1 MAKPNGNLVLTEAG
15 VNALNAM
22 IAQLQQD
29 TGARAVLLIE
39 KSGQLITAQ
48 GQTTTLDTLSL
59 AALISG
65 SFASTKAL
73 ARLLGEK
80 NFKTLFQQ
88 GKTESIFVVQLDT
101 TDTVAVIFGPSVTVG
116 LVKFKTMQALEKL
129 NAQVRALYTDKKP
142 TLSQNLSSTIDNLF

>member
-15 VNALNAM
+15 VNALNGM
-22 IAQLQQD
+22 TLQLQQD

-48 GQTTTLDTLSL
+48 GQTSTLDTLSL

-88 GKTESIFVVQLDT
+88 GKTESIFVVALDT
-101 TDTVAVIFGPSVTVG
+101 TDTVAVVFGENVTVG
-116 LVKFKTMQALEKL
+116 LVKFKTMQALERL
-129 NAQVRALYTDKKP
+129 NAQIRALYTDKKP
-142 TLSQNLSSTIDNLF
+142 TIGNITSTIDNLF

>member
-15 VNALNAM
+15 VNALNGMAL
-22 IAQLQQD
+22 QLQQD

-48 GQTTTLDTLSL
+48 GQTSTLDTLSL

-88 GKTESIFVVQLDT
+88 GKTESIFVVALDT
-101 TDTVAVIFGPSVTVG
+101 TDTVAVVFGENVTIG
-116 LVKFKTMQALEKL
+116 LVKFKTMQSLDKL

-142 TLSQNLSSTIDNLF
+142 TLGNISSSIDNLF

>member
-1 MAKPNGNLVLTEAG
+1 MAKPTGNLVLTEAG

-48 GQTTTLDTLSL
+48 GQTSTLDTLSL
-59 AALISG
+59 AALVSG

-88 GKTESIFVVQLDT
+88 GKTESIFVVALET
-101 TDTVAVIFGPSVTVG
+101 TDTLAVVFGQNVTVG
-116 LVKFKTMQALEKL
+116 LVKFKTMQALEKIG
-129 NAQVRALYTDKKP
+129 AQVRALYTDKKP
-142 TLSQNLSSTIDNLF
+142 TLSNLSSSIDNLF

>member
-1 MAKPNGNLVLTEAG
+1 MAKPAGNLVLTEAG
-15 VNALNAM
+15 VNALNGLTL
-22 IAQLQQD
+22 QLQQE

-48 GQTTTLDTLSL
+48 GQTSTLDTLSL

-65 SFASTKAL
+65 SFASTRAL

-88 GKTESIFVVQLDT
+88 GKTESIFVVALET
-101 TDTVAVIFGPSVTVG
+101 TDTVAVVFGENVTVG
-116 LVKFKTMQALEKL
+116 LVKFKTMQALDRL

-142 TLSQNLSSTIDNLF
+142 TLGNMGAAIDNLF

>member
-1 MAKPNGNLVLTEAG
+1 MAKPSGNLVLTEAG
-15 VNALNAM
+15 VNALNSM
-22 IAQLQQD
+22 TLQLQQD

-48 GQTTTLDTLSL
+48 GQTSTLDTLSL

-88 GKTESIFVVQLDT
+88 GRTECIFVVALET
-101 TDTVAVIFGPSVTVG
+101 TDTVAVVFGENVTVG
-116 LVKFKTMQALEKL
+116 LVKFKTMQALDKL
-129 NAQVRALYTDKKP
+129 NAQIRALYTDKKP
-142 TLSQNLSSTIDNLF
+142 NLGNFSSTIDNLF

>member
-15 VNALNAM
+15 VNALNGMAL
-22 IAQLQQD
+22 QLQQD

-48 GQTTTLDTLSL
+48 GHTSTLDTLSL

-88 GKTESIFVVQLDT
+88 GKTESIFVVALDT
-101 TDTVAVIFGPSVTVG
+101 TDTVAVVFGENVTIG
-116 LVKFKTMQALEKL
+116 LVKFKTMQSLDKL

-142 TLSQNLSSTIDNLF
+142 TLGNISSSIDNLF

>member
-15 VNALNAM
+15 VHALNSLTS
-22 IAQLQQD
+22 QLQLD
-29 TGARAVLLIE
+29 TQARAVLLIE
-39 KSGQLITAQ
+39 KSGQIITAQ
-48 GQTTTLDTLSL
+48 GQTSTLDTLSL

-88 GKTESIFVVQLDT
+88 GKTESIFVVQLET
-101 TDTVAVIFGPSVTVG
+101 TDTLAVVFGANVTIG
-116 LVKFKTMQALEKL
+116 LVKFKTMQALERI
-129 NAQVRALYTDKKP
+129 NSQMQALYTDKKP
-142 TLSQNLSSTIDNLF
+142 TLSNLSQSIDNLF